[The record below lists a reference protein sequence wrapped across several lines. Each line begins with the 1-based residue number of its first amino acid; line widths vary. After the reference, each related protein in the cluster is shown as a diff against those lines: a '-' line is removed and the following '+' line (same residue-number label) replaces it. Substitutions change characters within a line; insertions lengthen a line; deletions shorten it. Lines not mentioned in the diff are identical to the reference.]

1 MEIKTVTVIGA
12 NGTMGCN
19 IAGIFASFGKCK
31 VYMVCRSLEK
41 AQKAIPQSIK
51 SIKAEAIANRYVPA
65 TYDDLP
71 ACIAESDL
79 IFESVSENF
88 ETKKDII
95 ERIRDYVQPHAILA
109 TGTSGLSINA
119 MAELYP
125 EELRPRFMGMHFFNP
140 PYMMTLCEI
149 INSSYTDKELS
160 DWLFDYSEN
169 VLHRA
174 AVRVHDTAAFLGN
187 RIGFQ
192 FINEAMQYAERY
204 KDNGGVDYI
213 DSIIGQFT
221 GRNMAPIATGDF
233 VGLDVHKAIVDNI
246 YENTKDYAHDTF
258 VLPGYVQ
265 KLIDE
270 GRLGRKTKQGLYK
283 TVVSESGKRIQYVY
297 DIATGEYRE
306 RVKYRFPFVT
316 RMIAHLHAG
325 EYDEA
330 FQSLESN
337 HSVEAEICL
346 SFLIKYALYSI
357 YVARTSSDDISY
369 ADDAMATGF
378 GWVPPLAV
386 IDALGGVE
394 KFRELACDRLSSELR
409 AQINLDETLKD
420 LPLPSKYDYRSYFK
434 GKQ

>member
-1 MEIKTVTVIGA
+1 
-12 NGTMGCN
+12 
-19 IAGIFASFGKCK
+19 
-31 VYMVCRSLEK
+31 
-41 AQKAIPQSIK
+41 
-51 SIKAEAIANRYVPA
+51 
-65 TYDDLP
+65 
-71 ACIAESDL
+71 
-79 IFESVSENF
+79 
-88 ETKKDII
+88 
-95 ERIRDYVQPHAILA
+95 
-109 TGTSGLSINA
+109 
-119 MAELYP
+119 
-125 EELRPRFMGMHFFNP
+125 
-140 PYMMTLCEI
+140 
-149 INSSYTDKELS
+149 ELS

-270 GRLGRKTKQGLYK
+270 GKLGRKTKQGLYK

-297 DIATGEYRE
+297 DIETGEFRE
-306 RVKYRFPFVT
+306 RVKYKFPFVT

-330 FQSLESN
+330 FQSLENN

-394 KFRELACDRLSSELR
+394 KFRELACDRLSSEFR